1 MPELRR
7 DPIIGRWVIIASE
20 RSKRP
25 MEFEHEKEITDSK
38 HCPFCLGNESKTP
51 PEILAYRSSGTKPNE
66 SGWWIR
72 VVPNKYPALQVE
84 GALNRTGEG
93 MYDKMNGIGAHEVI
107 IEGPDHTKSLAD
119 FEINHV
125 EEVLWAYRDRIVDL
139 KKDTRFEYIL
149 IFKNHGY
156 AAGASLFHTHSQLI
170 ATPIVPK
177 RVNEEVAGSRKYYD
191 YKERCVYCDIVK
203 QELSA
208 KIRLITEND
217 SFIAIAPFAA
227 RFPFETWIM
236 PKRHASCFEDI
247 QKKDISQLA
256 IIMKNILQRMNK
268 ILVNPP
274 YNFILHNSPLNLSNL
289 PYYHWHIEIIPK
301 LTRVAGFEWGT
312 GFHINPTLP
321 EDATKYLREVEL

>member
-7 DPIIGRWVIIASE
+7 DPIIGRWVIIATE

-25 MEFEHEKEITDSK
+25 VDFEHEKEVTDQK
-38 HCPFCLGNESKTP
+38 HCPFCQGNESKTP
-51 PEILAYRSSGTKPNE
+51 PEILAYRANGSKPNE

-107 IEGPDHTKSLAD
+107 IESPDHLKSMAD
-119 FEINHV
+119 FEVKHM

-203 QELSA
+203 QEISA
-208 KIRLITEND
+208 KIRLISEDD

-236 PKRHASCFEDI
+236 PKRHASSFEDI

-256 IIMKNILQRMNK
+256 VVMKDILQRMNK

-274 YNFILHNSPLNLSNL
+274 YNFILHNSPLNMNNL

-321 EDATKYLREVEL
+321 EDATKYLREAEI